1 MLKYEPWEIL
11 FRRSPAGC
19 EWASPEVASKIS
31 LLSLILPNQVWTFR
45 LAKLEG
51 VDWVDQ
57 VALHASSCCDRE
69 YRMKIFHKCVGLTW
83 FSIPA
88 FVPKHRVC
96 HPRQVTQH
104 SLESKQATA
113 LLRCEPVIPLSSVTS
128 MSRNCL
134 ITYLHIC
141 YLDTVHTWMLYNV
154 QCTVYMPGC
163 CTYLDAVHTWMLYIP
178 GCCT

>member
-1 MLKYEPWEIL
+1 ME
-11 FRRSPAGC
+11 
-19 EWASPEVASKIS
+19 
-31 LLSLILPNQVWTFR
+31 LIRWPCMRHLVVIVSIECKSF
-45 LAKLEG
+45 
-51 VDWVDQ
+51 
-57 VALHASSCCDRE
+57 
-69 YRMKIFHKCVGLTW
+69 KCVGLTW

-104 SLESKQATA
+104 SLESRQATA

-141 YLDTVHTWMLYNV
+141 YLDAVSTWILSIPGCCTMYNV
-154 QCTVYMPGC
+154 QCTC
-163 CTYLDAVHTWMLYIP
+163 LDAVHTWMLYMHAPVRRSQTQSRPSTEADPAVDGESRSTKILF
-178 GCCT
+178 